1 MIILDVSSKISSLKS
16 LVIKMSE
23 PGYRNA
29 VESGTYGIVSHT
41 SAIVFCSTMSGCNW
55 QAVLQQTLKIRS

>member
-16 LVIKMSE
+16 LVIKMAE

-29 VESGTYGIVSHT
+29 VECRTYGIVSHT
-41 SAIVFCSTMSGCNW
+41 SAIVFC
-55 QAVLQQTLKIRS
+55 